1 MRITM
6 KIIRKIT
13 TAPCFV
19 FASLTLVSCEM
30 LAPKPA
36 AKMPL
41 TPVTKEQQ
49 DVVYKD
55 LQHKPTVTEKTKP
68 KSELFPGKD
77 SFVSSATP
85 KNRRTTSTGE
95 GSYSLNF
102 DEADLGEV
110 AKVILSDILGQNYVL
125 SPKVAGKVTLQ
136 TTEPLT
142 KEELLPTLEMVL
154 RMNNA
159 ALVKDGRIYHI
170 EPATE
175 ALYTSD
181 ISSGKSGYQTRVIPV
196 RNVAVQDIAEIIKPL
211 VHEKTIL
218 NVDGARNILV
228 ASGSADE
235 IARVIDMVDTFDIDV
250 LKGRSF
256 GLFPLAHVDP
266 ETIIDELEGI
276 FYQKGQADE
285 SEFFQFI
292 PIERLNAVLAV
303 THQSRYLQD
312 IESWVSRLD
321 KANTATGGGVNVY
334 KVQHMDAEELADTL
348 NEIFTGAAKKDK
360 SAKVAP
366 GKKAS
371 TMTNKPPTS
380 TGTAPSMP
388 TGNVASFTLN
398 QPDENSSASNAPSD
412 NLGAFAL
419 NQSDE
424 NSSADNTPSDNLG
437 AFATQRVEKSSASNQ
452 PTGEAKV
459 ANVDEVRIIADKANN
474 AVVIVATPRAYE
486 TILPVI
492 KQLDILPLQ
501 VLIDATVVS
510 VKLTDNLKYG
520 IEWFIRQ
527 GDTAIGSNLNELG
540 GIDLGNMA
548 LQGATAAATG
558 GLTLVQN
565 SNEVKAILHAQ
576 ASQGNVDVISSPS
589 LMVLN
594 NQEAKINVGQQVPI
608 STGSSSVPI
617 SGGTT
622 PSFAQTNS
630 IQYQDTG
637 VTLEVTP
644 RVNANGMVIMEIKQ
658 IVSAVVPGA
667 SSSGIQSPTI
677 DKKEIESSVAVLDG
691 ETITLGG
698 LIDEQN
704 NEVKNGIPWLYE
716 LPLIG
721 PLFGSTTYDTTKN
734 ELVVLIT
741 PRVVKSKFDSSK
753 VTNEFKRKLT
763 GIYQD
768 VSLDTYETTLGKE
781 KMSIH

>member
-1 MRITM
+1 MNNFN
-6 KIIRKIT
+6 KIT
-13 TAPCFV
+13 TASCFV
-19 FASLTLVSCEM
+19 VVCLSLSSCE
-30 LAPKPA
+30 LLGPKQV
-36 AKMPL
+36 AKLPL
-41 TPVTKEQQ
+41 TPVAKEQQ
-49 DVVYKD
+49 DKQPDVVFKE
-55 LQHKPTVTEKTKP
+55 LQNKSPMTGTTKP
-68 KSELFPGKD
+68 ASELFPGTNR
-77 SFVSSATP
+77 FVSGEAP
-85 KNRRTTSTGE
+85 QHRKTSPTGA

-170 EPATE
+170 EPASE
-175 ALYTSD
+175 ALYTSG
-181 ISSGKSGYQTRVIPV
+181 IASGRSGYQTRVIPV
-196 RNVAVQDIAEIIKPL
+196 RNVAVQEIVDIIKPL

-228 ASGSADE
+228 VSGTADE
-235 IARVIDMVDTFDIDV
+235 IARVMDLVSTFDIDV

-266 ETIIDELEGI
+266 ETVIKELEGI
-276 FYQKGQADE
+276 FYKGNTDE
-285 SEFFQFI
+285 SEFFQFM

-303 THQSRYLQD
+303 THQARYLQD

-321 KANTATGGGVNVY
+321 RANTATGGGVNVY
-334 KVQHMDAEELADTL
+334 KVQHADAEELAGTL

-360 SAKVAP
+360 SAKLAP

-371 TMTNKPPTS
+371 TMTNKGSTN
-380 TGTAPSMP
+380 TGTQPTMPS
-388 TGNVASFTLN
+388 GNLASFAFNLSDEVS
-398 QPDENSSASNAPSD
+398 PDENSSAGNAPSG
-412 NLGAFAL
+412 NPGAFAL
-419 NQSDE
+419 NQ
-424 NSSADNTPSDNLG
+424 
-437 AFATQRVEKSSASNQ
+437 RVEKSSGSNQ
-452 PTGEAKV
+452 STGEAKV

-474 AVVIVATPRAYE
+474 AIVIVATPRAYE

-492 KQLDILPLQ
+492 KELDILPLQ

-510 VKLTDNLKYG
+510 VKLTDNLQYG
-520 IEWFIRQ
+520 IEWFLRQ
-527 GDTAIGSNLNELG
+527 GNTAIGSNLGELG
-540 GIDLGNMA
+540 GIDLGDLA
-548 LQGATAAATG
+548 LEGAKAFGTG
-558 GLTLVQN
+558 GLSVVQN
-565 SNEVKAILHAQ
+565 SGDVKAILHAE
-576 ASQGNVDVISSPS
+576 ASKGNVDVISSPS

-608 STGSSSVPI
+608 STGSSSIPL
-617 SGGTT
+617 SGGVGTT
-622 PSFAQTNS
+622 GSFAQSNT
-630 IQYQDTG
+630 IQYKDTG

-658 IVSAVVPGA
+658 IVSSVVKIPTIG
-667 SSSGIQSPTI
+667 STETERQSPTI

-691 ETITLGG
+691 ETIVLGG

-704 NEVKNGIPWLYE
+704 TENKNGIPWLYE

-721 PLFGSTTYDTTKN
+721 PLFGSTTYDKTKN

-741 PRVVKSKFDSSK
+741 PRVVKSKQNSRM

-768 VSLDTYETTLGKE
+768 ASQTDYQTTMGR
-781 KMSIH
+781 